1 MGGLD
6 TARECEHQFCQK
18 CGRKGHGRRDC
29 QARKEKR
36 LNSVKLSS
44 NASLTNTND
53 GNIGGVVIAI
63 WVNGKPTRA
72 MIDTGAQPSVM
83 DEKTLDSLGLR
94 CKPDPG
100 IVRGVCAT
108 PIDTLGFVEVEI
120 DLGNGRVR
128 EHTFTIL
135 DSPEPTVILGR
146 EFLLRFDSFEIDWG
160 GRKVRLGQL
169 WLETVASVQGG
180 LPLAR
185 AEAVNQVLNMAEDGK
200 EDTYDINSELDCQ
213 QKEKL
218 GTLLTEFEDVFA
230 PNPKKP
236 SVTHLTEHSIVTGN
250 AGPVRAK
257 NIRVSP
263 QIEKE
268 INTQIQ
274 QMLENAIVRPSN
286 SPWVSRVILV
296 TKKDG
301 TQRFAVDY
309 RALNNCTKKDS
320 YPIPE
325 VRDILDKLKESRYF
339 STLDGA
345 SAYWSIPIAEIDRE
359 KTAFLTPRGQFEFC
373 VMALVCAMPL
383 RRTNA
388 WLMKL

>member
-1 MGGLD
+1 MELP
-6 TARECEHQFCQK
+6 
-18 CGRKGHGRRDC
+18 
-29 QARKEKR
+29 
-36 LNSVKLSS
+36 S

-63 WVNGKPTRA
+63 WVNGKPIRA

-83 DEKTLDSLGLR
+83 DEKTIDSLGLR
-94 CKPDPG
+94 CKPAG
-100 IVRGVCAT
+100 IIRGVSAS

-135 DSPEPTVILGR
+135 YSPEPTVILGR

-160 GRKVRLGQL
+160 RRKVRMGQF

-200 EDTYDINSELDCQ
+200 EDIYYINSELYCQ

-236 SVTHLTEHSIVTGN
+236 SVTHLRELSIVTGN
-250 AGPVRAK
+250 TSPVRAK
-257 NIRVSP
+257 NIGCRLRL
-263 QIEKE
+263 KRR
-268 INTQIQ
+268 
-274 QMLENAIVRPSN
+274 L
-286 SPWVSRVILV
+286 ILKFRKCSK
-296 TKKDG
+296 TGLLD
-301 TQRFAVDY
+301 R
-309 RALNNCTKKDS
+309 R
-320 YPIPE
+320 
-325 VRDILDKLKESRYF
+325 ILP
-339 STLDGA
+339 G
-345 SAYWSIPIAEIDRE
+345 
-359 KTAFLTPRGQFEFC
+359 
-373 VMALVCAMPL
+373 
-383 RRTNA
+383 
-388 WLMKL
+388 